1 MKIFVLLGHPDAGSF
16 NGRIADRYVEAAVK
30 AGHEVRVQKL
40 GELRFD
46 PILHQGYKTIQP
58 LEPDLLISQQH
69 LLWCEKWVII
79 YPLWWGSLPALL
91 KGFLDRILL
100 PGFAFKYHEKDPFW
114 DKFLSG
120 RKAEVINTCDS
131 PSIWVWLVN
140 RSSDK
145 RALVTATLKFCGIKP
160 VRFTRIGRLRYLS
173 EKQRERWLEKIERMA
188 ARN

>member
-69 LLWCEKWVII
+69 LLWCDKWVII
-79 YPLWWGSLPALL
+79 YPLW
-91 KGFLDRILL
+91 
-100 PGFAFKYHEKDPFW
+100 
-114 DKFLSG
+114 
-120 RKAEVINTCDS
+120 
-131 PSIWVWLVN
+131 
-140 RSSDK
+140 
-145 RALVTATLKFCGIKP
+145 
-160 VRFTRIGRLRYLS
+160 
-173 EKQRERWLEKIERMA
+173 
-188 ARN
+188 